1 MTDTM
6 KRAKEKQLMERDMVS
21 RSNVLI
27 ESKSSTSL
35 FERKLLNIAIAKA
48 FIEDGELIARVST
61 KDVKNYLHISGNSIY
76 TRLKEVSKETLGH
89 VVSIEDDEKENFIMF
104 NVVNKCEYRDGIFT
118 TRFTKEMKPHIYN
131 LKKDYTRMSLDVLC
145 SFKSLF
151 TTRIYEIL
159 RTQYYRFDRE
169 SCEELIVPRP
179 PKNPYS
185 IAELKF
191 TLNVV
196 DANVSKPVKRLVEQ
210 GKFEEALE
218 EIKDA
223 PFADWR
229 NFRRKVLEVAKKEL
243 EESEYSEICFE
254 YEPVKAGKGG
264 KVTGIRFFV
273 RKNPNCIHHSD
284 LKRMPGMADEMKEVA
299 PDVLE
304 AKKPK
309 VNEKLILEV
318 ADMFGSEPVT
328 IQDIRVLLQ
337 VSNNKPDVIK
347 KAFQMAKQQSYINN
361 LIGWMRRC
369 IEEKWYET
377 ENLAMFKGKT
387 IEESQ
392 ITLDLYQEY
401 LEERKHQKEMENESG
416 GA

>member
-1 MTDTM
+1 MAEVVQ
-6 KRAKEKQLMERDMVS
+6 KKKENEPVEREMVS

-48 FIEDGELIARVST
+48 YIEDGELIARVST

-89 VVSIEDDEKENFIMF
+89 VVSIEDDENENFVMF
-104 NVVNKCEYRDGIFT
+104 NVVNKCEYKDGVFT

-145 SFKSLF
+145 SFRSLF

-159 RTQYYRFDRE
+159 RTQYYRFERE
-169 SCEELIVPRP
+169 KCEKLIVPRP
-179 PKNPYS
+179 PKKPYS

-196 DANVSKPVKRLVEQ
+196 DVNTSKAVKRLVEQ

-223 PFADWR
+223 PFGDWR
-229 NFRRKVLEVAKKEL
+229 NFRRKVLEVAKKEM
-243 EESEYSEICFE
+243 EESEYSEICFD
-254 YEPVKAGKGG
+254 YEPVKSGKGG
-264 KVTGIRFFV
+264 KVTGIRFIV
-273 RKNPNCIHHSD
+273 KKNPICTHHSD
-284 LKRMPGMADEMKEVA
+284 LKRMMMVDQEEIA
-299 PDVLE
+299 PDVLATKKTE
-304 AKKPK
+304 AD
-309 VNEKLILEV
+309 ESLILEV
-318 ADMFGSEPVT
+318 ADIFGDEPVT
-328 IQDIRVLLQ
+328 IQDIKMLLE
-337 VSNNKPDVIK
+337 VSDNRPEEIR
-347 KAFQMAKQQSYINN
+347 KAFRMAQEQSYIHN

-369 IEEKWYET
+369 IEEKWYESET
-377 ENLAMFKGKT
+377 LPKFQGKT
-387 IEESQ
+387 VEESQ
-392 ITLDLYQEY
+392 MTLDLYQEY
-401 LEERKHQKEMENESG
+401 ITERTRLQEES
-416 GA
+416 

>member
-1 MTDTM
+1 
-6 KRAKEKQLMERDMVS
+6 MERDTVS
-21 RSNVLI
+21 RSNMLI

-48 FIEDGELIARVST
+48 YIEDGELIARVST
-61 KDVKNYLHISGNSIY
+61 KDVKNYLHITGNSIY
-76 TRLKEVSKETLGH
+76 SRLKEVSKETLGH

-104 NVVNKCEYRDGIFT
+104 NVVNKCEYRDGVFT

-169 SCEELIVPRP
+169 KCDELIVPRP

-196 DANVSKPVKRLVEQ
+196 DANASKAVKRLVEQ
-210 GKFEEALE
+210 GKFEEALD

-223 PFADWR
+223 PFGDWR

-243 EESEYSEICFE
+243 EESEYSEISFD
-254 YEPVKAGKGG
+254 YEPIKSGKGG

-273 RKNPNCIHHSD
+273 KKNMKCTHHSD
-284 LKRMPGMADEMKEVA
+284 LHRMPGMAEEGEEVA
-299 PDVLE
+299 PDVIA
-304 AKKPK
+304 AKKPE
-309 VNEKLILEV
+309 VNEKYILEV

-328 IQDIRVLLQ
+328 IQDIKVLLQ
-337 VSNNKPDVIK
+337 VSNNQPALIR
-347 KAFQMAKQQSYINN
+347 KAFQMAQEQTYINN

-369 IEEKWYET
+369 IEERWFEN
-377 ENLAMFKGKT
+377 ENLSKFKGKT
-387 IEESQ
+387 IGETQ
-392 ITLDLYQEY
+392 MTLDLYQEY
-401 LEERKHQKEMENESG
+401 LDERAKMQ
-416 GA
+416 A